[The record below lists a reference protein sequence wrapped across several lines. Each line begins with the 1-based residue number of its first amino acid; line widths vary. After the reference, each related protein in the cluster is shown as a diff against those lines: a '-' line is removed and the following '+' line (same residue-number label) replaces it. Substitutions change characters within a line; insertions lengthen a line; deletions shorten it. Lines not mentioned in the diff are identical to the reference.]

1 MSLRS
6 KLAPGVP
13 DWLALGASGPQDLLA
28 GDGLE
33 TAAVAQEISRGVDSS
48 LFRLPLPGTPHEK
61 LSPSRPRGAGTG
73 FVYLRRYPGVR
84 LRRALHARLTAPF
97 SDSAASRDWN
107 LICYLRSAGI
117 VTPEPLAW
125 VAKGGGFFAQESALV
140 TRALTG
146 TRPVLEWLA
155 AEEDPARRRLG
166 VTALGLALARLF
178 TACVELPRLSLD
190 HLHLSTARSQSRPD
204 SAASDC
210 GAEQLLGLQSDASDA
225 PFAASLTWRRLPD
238 VVLMNV
244 GEGRIVKGPRERYV
258 RRTLER
264 LAGEAG
270 DRPPRER
277 LRVAVLARASVSR

>member
-13 DWLALGASGPQDLLA
+13 DWAALGAGRPEDLLA

-33 TAAVAQEISRGVDSS
+33 TAAVAQEVSRGKDSS
-48 LFRLPLPGTPHEK
+48 LFRLPLPGTPDQG
-61 LSPSRPRGAGTG
+61 LPPARPRGAGTG
-73 FVYLRRYPGVR
+73 FVYLRRYPSVR
-84 LRRALHARLTAPF
+84 LGHALRMRLTAPC
-97 SDSAASRDWN
+97 SDSAALRDWN
-107 LICYLRSAGI
+107 LLCHLRSAGI

-125 VAKGGGFFAQESALV
+125 CAKGGSFFAQQSALV

-146 TRPVLEWLA
+146 TRPVLEWLE

-204 SAASDC
+204 SAAGDC
-210 GAEQLLGLQSDASDA
+210 GAEQLLGMQSDASDA
-225 PFAASLTWRRLPD
+225 PFAAKLSWRRLPD

-244 GEGRIVKGPRERYV
+244 SEGRMVKRTRERYV
-258 RRTLER
+258 RQTLER
-264 LAGEAG
+264 LGAEAG
-270 DRPPRER
+270 DRPLRER
-277 LRVAVLARASVSR
+277 LRVAVLVRAGVPR

>member
-1 MSLRS
+1 MPLRS
-6 KLAPGVP
+6 QLAPGVP

-33 TAAVAQEISRGVDSS
+33 TASVAQEISRGVDSS
-48 LFRLPLPGTPHEK
+48 LFRLPLPGTPHGK
-61 LSPSRPRGAGTG
+61 LSPARPRGAGTG

-84 LRRALHARLTAPF
+84 LGHALRARLTAPC
-97 SDSAASRDWN
+97 SDSAALRDWN
-107 LICYLRSAGI
+107 LICHLRSAGI

-125 VAKGGGFFAQESALV
+125 CARGGSFFAQESALV

-178 TACVELPRLSLD
+178 AARVELPRLSLD

-204 SAASDC
+204 SAAGDC
-210 GAEQLLGLQSDASDA
+210 GAEQLMGMQSDASDA
-225 PFAASLTWRRLPD
+225 PFAATLTWRRLPD

-244 GEGRIVKGPRERYV
+244 GAGRIVKRTRERYL

-264 LAGEAG
+264 LGEEAG

-277 LRVAVLARASVSR
+277 LRVAVLVRAGVSR

>member
-13 DWLALGASGPQDLLA
+13 DWAALGASRPEDLLA

-33 TAAVAQEISRGVDSS
+33 TAAVAHEVSRGKDSS
-48 LFRLPLPGTPHEK
+48 LFRLPLPGTPDQG
-61 LSPSRPRGAGTG
+61 LPPARPRGAGTG
-73 FVYLRRYPGVR
+73 FMYLRRYPSVR
-84 LRRALHARLTAPF
+84 LGHALRTRLTAPC
-97 SDSAASRDWN
+97 SDSAALRDWN
-107 LICYLRSAGI
+107 LLCHLRSAGI

-125 VAKGGGFFAQESALV
+125 CARGGSFFAQQSALV

-146 TRPVLEWLA
+146 TRPVLEWLE

-178 TACVELPRLSLD
+178 TARVELPRLSLD

-204 SAASDC
+204 SAAGDC
-210 GAEQLLGLQSDASDA
+210 GAEQLLGMQSDASDA
-225 PFAASLTWRRLPD
+225 PFAAKLSWRRLPD

-244 GEGRIVKGPRERYV
+244 SEGRMVKRTRERYV
-258 RRTLER
+258 RQTLER
-264 LAGEAG
+264 LGAEAG
-270 DRPPRER
+270 NRPLRER
-277 LRVAVLARASVSR
+277 LRVAVLVRAGVPR